1 MIKTWALD
9 VEVLPNFFSIT
20 FVNLNDYLDKMK
32 CTNDNNKS
40 IPLTKKYKINEIE
53 KKLNTVETYIY
64 YITDTDDKYLLSLY
78 SFISNMKNKDYI
90 TDCYGFNNKGYD
102 DLMIS
107 AFMMFFN
114 QCKTSKELINK

>member
-40 IPLTKKYKINEIE
+40 IPLKP
-53 KKLNTVETYIY
+53 
-64 YITDTDDKYLLSLY
+64 
-78 SFISNMKNKDYI
+78 
-90 TDCYGFNNKGYD
+90 
-102 DLMIS
+102 
-107 AFMMFFN
+107 
-114 QCKTSKELINK
+114 